1 MSSTMASP
9 ASLLHDPAGNP
20 AHPAFAL
27 AAINRVRDA
36 CDAAQLLERLV
47 GAVAAIGATAGL
59 YSTLFPEQGDEPS
72 SFTLFACDPR
82 FVHEQSEIGPW
93 HDHPWLRFARTRATP
108 GTELDIRGRTQAD
121 RRAIELAR
129 CYGFAS
135 FLVVPT
141 PAAAQLGRVGVLCL
155 GSAQEGYFQQDA
167 TRFARLLAH
176 ALAAELHEWV
186 TLRARLNLQRAANL
200 AARDIELLSMQWQG
214 LSSKAIAQRT
224 GMSVAAVDSRFQ
236 RLVRR
241 LECTSRRAAAR
252 RAAEYGLLEEHAEW
266 AVDRPPQ
273 RNAANASP

>member
-1 MSSTMASP
+1 MSSTMPSP

-20 AHPAFAL
+20 AHPAFGL
-27 AAINRVRDA
+27 AAINRIRDA
-36 CDAAQLLERLV
+36 GDAAQLLERLA
-47 GAVAAIGATAGL
+47 GAVASIGATAGL

-72 SFTLFACDPR
+72 SFSLFACDPR
-82 FVHEQSEIGPW
+82 FVHEQCGIGPW
-93 HDHPWLRFARTRATP
+93 QDHPWLRFARSRATA
-108 GTELDIRGRTQAD
+108 GTELDVRVRTQAD
-121 RRAIELAR
+121 RKAIDLAR
-129 CYGFAS
+129 SYGFAS

-155 GSAQEGYFQQDA
+155 GSAQAGYFQRDA

-186 TLRARLNLQRAANL
+186 TTRARLNLQRTANL
-200 AARDIELLSMQWQG
+200 AARDIELLSMQWHG

-241 LECTSRRAAAR
+241 LDCTSRKAAAR
-252 RAAEYGLLEEHAEW
+252 RAAEYGLLEEHVERAE
-266 AVDRPPQ
+266 DRGAP
-273 RNAANASP
+273 RNAAIASP